1 MMDSPD
7 NTMPFSATD
16 LSSGPQTTN
25 PDRSNESLPSN
36 RTDRL
41 YQIAAVNAGLILL
54 FTAL

>member
-1 MMDSPD
+1 MNSPD

-16 LSSGPQTTN
+16 LSPGPQISSL
-25 PDRSNESLPSN
+25 DRPNESLPST

-41 YQIAAVNAGLILL
+41 YQIAAVTAGLILL